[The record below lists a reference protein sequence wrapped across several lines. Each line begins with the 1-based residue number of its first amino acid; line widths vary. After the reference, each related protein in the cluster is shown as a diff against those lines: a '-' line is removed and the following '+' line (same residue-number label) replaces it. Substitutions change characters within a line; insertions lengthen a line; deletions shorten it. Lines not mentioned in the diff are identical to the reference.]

1 MKFELKSTDERFSR
15 GEHVG
20 PFKVNNY
27 YVVDYKHPL
36 SNLIP
41 ESVAPVKRFYV
52 NIKQN
57 TNELLYVDT
66 VPNVELIDRSI
77 TRTRHVSPFYAS
89 TNETYSIGVEAN
101 YGYTAGNIIVSNGKL
116 YGPVTD
122 TFSVSITPAILN
134 TVILTLIRNTKAI
147 GSITAV
153 LGSGETVGIG
163 TYIVEK
169 DSFITI
175 KKRLNGVVTTKTFN
189 ITQDETVT
197 LNNNNELIFDPII
210 D

>member
-1 MKFELKSTDERFSR
+1 LINIS
-15 GEHVG
+15 VC
-20 PFKVNNY
+20 
-27 YVVDYKHPL
+27 VV
-36 SNLIP
+36 
-41 ESVAPVKRFYV
+41 
-52 NIKQN
+52 
-57 TNELLYVDT
+57 
-66 VPNVELIDRSI
+66 
-77 TRTRHVSPFYAS
+77 
-89 TNETYSIGVEAN
+89 
-101 YGYTAGNIIVSNGKL
+101 
-116 YGPVTD
+116 
-122 TFSVSITPAILN
+122 LN
-134 TVILTLIRNTKAI
+134 SVILTLIRNTKAI